1 MGRRN
6 DVEQETALRA
16 CRIAGNGTG
25 YDREGDGGI
34 AAGHRARGAGMGRRN
49 DVEQETA
56 LRACR
61 MAGNGTGYDRE
72 GDRDGGD
79 EARGQVSV

>member
-1 MGRRN
+1 
-6 DVEQETALRA
+6 
-16 CRIAGNGTG
+16 
-25 YDREGDGGI
+25 
-34 AAGHRARGAGMGRRN
+34 MGRRN